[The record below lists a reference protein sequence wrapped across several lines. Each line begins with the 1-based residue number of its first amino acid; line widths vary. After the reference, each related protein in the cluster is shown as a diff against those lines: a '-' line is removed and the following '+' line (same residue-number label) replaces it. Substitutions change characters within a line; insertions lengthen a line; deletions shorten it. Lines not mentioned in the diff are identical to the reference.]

1 MIIGDY
7 MLREYNDND
16 FLVVKKI
23 IDSSFDMNIEKV
35 HTSPNVESLVYE
47 VDGRVVGYLNITKDF
62 DVIRNSKY
70 AWINFVCVDPD
81 CRGQG
86 IGERM
91 MISALERCSDCEK
104 VRLTSNPKRVVA
116 NKMYLK
122 LGFKIYETNLFER
135 NN

>member
-1 MIIGDY
+1 

-23 IDSSFDMNIEKV
+23 IDSSFNMNIEKIY
-35 HTSPNVESLVYE
+35 TSSNVENLVYE
-47 VDGRVVGYLNITKDF
+47 DSGKVVGYLNITKDF
-62 DVIRNSKY
+62 DVVRNNMY

-86 IGERM
+86 IGKKM
-91 MISALERCSDCEK
+91 MIFAIERCNDCK
-104 VRLTSNPKRVVA
+104 LIRLTSNPKKEVA
-116 NKMYLK
+116 NKMYLE
-122 LGFKIYETNLFER
+122 LGFEIYGTNLFER

>member
-1 MIIGDY
+1 

-23 IDSSFDMNIEKV
+23 IDSSFNMNIEKIY
-35 HTSPNVESLVYE
+35 TSSNVENLVYE
-47 VDGRVVGYLNITKDF
+47 DSGKVVGYLNITKDF
-62 DVIRNSKY
+62 DVVRNNMY

-86 IGERM
+86 IGKKM
-91 MISALERCSDCEK
+91 MISAIERCNDCK
-104 VRLTSNPKRVVA
+104 LIRLTSNPKKEVA
-116 NKMYLK
+116 NKMYLE
-122 LGFKIYETNLFER
+122 LGFEIYGTNLFER

>member
-1 MIIGDY
+1 

-23 IDSSFDMNIEKV
+23 IDSSFNMNIEKIY
-35 HTSPNVESLVYE
+35 TSSNVENLVYE
-47 VDGRVVGYLNITKDF
+47 DNGKVVGYLNITKDF
-62 DVIRNSKY
+62 DVVRNNMY

-86 IGERM
+86 IGKKM
-91 MISALERCSDCEK
+91 MVSAIERCNDCK
-104 VRLTSNPKRVVA
+104 LIRLTSNPKKEVA
-116 NKMYLK
+116 NKMYLE
-122 LGFKIYETNLFER
+122 LGFEIYGTNLFER

>member
-47 VDGRVVGYLNITKDF
+47 VDGIVVGYLNVTRDF
-62 DVIRNSKY
+62 DVIKNFKY
-70 AWINFVCVDPD
+70 AWINFVCIDPD
-81 CRGQG
+81 YRGHGYGKQMV
-86 IGERM
+86 IDT
-91 MISALERCSDCEK
+91 IERCSDCK
-104 VRLTSNPKRVVA
+104 MIKLDSNPKREAA
-116 NKMYLK
+116 NKMYLD
-122 LGFKIYETNLFER
+122 LGFEIYGTNLFER

>member
-1 MIIGDY
+1 

-23 IDSSFDMNIEKV
+23 IDSSFNMNIEKIY
-35 HTSPNVESLVYE
+35 TSSNVENLVYE
-47 VDGRVVGYLNITKDF
+47 DNGKVVGYLNITKDF
-62 DVIRNSKY
+62 DVVRNNMY

-86 IGERM
+86 IGKKM
-91 MISALERCSDCEK
+91 MISAIERCNDCK
-104 VRLTSNPKRVVA
+104 LIRLTSNPKKEVA
-116 NKMYLK
+116 NKMYLE
-122 LGFKIYETNLFER
+122 LGFEIYGTNLFER